1 MAFHWLTALAILALM
16 VTGQMMDGL
25 QDAARQIAI
34 LKWHV
39 PMGLA
44 VLLLTLARIAWWFF
58 ADRHPA
64 PLGTGWQALAAKAGH
79 TALYALLLVMTVSGV
94 ALMALSGAGRGRV
107 LRQHC
112 PAAPVQRLPA
122 PHTPWSGR
130 ETADRAGRAA
140 CRSRDLAP
148 TCEARRGHDPYPACA
163 RLTHSKP
170 PLRKTPPQSGAAFF
184 FGFRQKPA
192 RLA

>member
-1 MAFHWLTALAILALM
+1 MSLKSTPSRYGSVAMAFHWLTALAILALM

-94 ALMALSGAGRGRV
+94 ALMALSGAGEV
-107 LRQHC
+107 
-112 PAAPVQRLPA
+112 V
-122 PHTPWSGR
+122 
-130 ETADRAGRAA
+130 
-140 CRSRDLAP
+140 
-148 TCEARRGHDPYPACA
+148 
-163 RLTHSKP
+163 
-170 PLRKTPPQSGAAFF
+170 F
-184 FGFRQKPA
+184 FGSTAPLPQFSDYLPRIPHGLGAKLLIALVALHVAAAIWHQRVKRDGAMTRILPV
-192 RLA
+192 RD